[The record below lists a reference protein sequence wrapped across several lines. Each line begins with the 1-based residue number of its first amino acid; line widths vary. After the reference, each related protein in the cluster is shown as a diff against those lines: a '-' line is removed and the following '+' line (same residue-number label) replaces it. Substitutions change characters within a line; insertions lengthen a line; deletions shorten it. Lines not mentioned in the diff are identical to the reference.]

1 MDNRTFYFNY
11 IERQINLNALR
22 IIERGKL
29 NILDFNEHSENFY
42 MHFLNKLYG
51 WNLINLNERKQ
62 NIEGIDLVDT
72 DRRIIVQVS
81 STATKQKLD
90 NSFSKSIYKEYKGFN
105 FKFVSIAKDFNIKE
119 YTIPNNIYNIKFDTQ
134 SDIIDINKILKKVL
148 TLNIIEQKELYELI
162 QEELGNEVDILKM
175 DSNLATIINI
185 LASENLNEF
194 EMKYEINEFEI
205 EKKIEYNNLSGIK
218 DIIND
223 YKIYHY
229 KVDEKYTVFD
239 QIGTNKS
246 LTILQTIRN
255 EYNKACNNYKN
266 ECEIFLVVMDKIT
279 QRVLNSK
286 NYVEIA
292 SEELEFCVGIIVVD
306 AFIRCKIFKNPEGY
320 NYVVTR

>member
-1 MDNRTFYFNY
+1 M
-11 IERQINLNALR
+11 
-22 IIERGKL
+22 
-29 NILDFNEHSENFY
+29 
-42 MHFLNKLYG
+42 NKLYG

-72 DRRIIVQVS
+72 DRRMIVQVS

-90 NSFSKSIYKEYKGFN
+90 NSFSKSIYKEYGGFN
-105 FKFVSIAKDFNIKE
+105 FKFVSIARDFNIKE
-119 YTIPNNIYNIKFDTQ
+119 YTIPNNIYNIKFDTK
-134 SDIIDINKILKKVL
+134 SDIIDINRILKKVL

-185 LASENLNEF
+185 LASENLNQF

-229 KVDEKYTVFD
+229 KVDEKYAVFD

-255 EYNKACNNYKN
+255 EYNKACNNYKK
-266 ECEIFLVVMDKIT
+266 ECEIF
-279 QRVLNSK
+279 
-286 NYVEIA
+286 
-292 SEELEFCVGIIVVD
+292 
-306 AFIRCKIFKNPEGY
+306 
-320 NYVVTR
+320 